1 MLLPINPLISNGFPL
16 PEKRLAWN
24 QPVGRHTVQRHP
36 SDEETSM
43 NTLTEAQGDNPNTER
58 RRYPHLRAIY
68 PDARLH
74 IDHVFHN
81 RHDWAGSPIDYVA
94 HRIIHETYPQL
105 DSSEVR
111 LLVGA
116 IERVHAALAVNDKAH

>member
-1 MLLPINPLISNGFPL
+1 
-16 PEKRLAWN
+16 
-24 QPVGRHTVQRHP
+24 
-36 SDEETSM
+36 M
-43 NTLTEAQGDNPNTER
+43 NTVTEAQGDNPNTERARPER

-68 PDARLH
+68 PDARLR

-116 IERVHAALAVNDKAH
+116 IERVHAALAAAETSH

>member
-1 MLLPINPLISNGFPL
+1 MDT
-16 PEKRLAWN
+16 
-24 QPVGRHTVQRHP
+24 Q
-36 SDEETSM
+36 
-43 NTLTEAQGDNPNTER
+43 TEAQIGVARPER
-58 RRYPHLRAIY
+58 RIYPQLRAIY

-105 DSSEVR
+105 VSSEVR
-111 LLVGA
+111 ILVGA
-116 IERVHAALAVNDKAH
+116 IERVHEELAAAEKKP

>member
-1 MLLPINPLISNGFPL
+1 
-16 PEKRLAWN
+16 
-24 QPVGRHTVQRHP
+24 
-36 SDEETSM
+36 M
-43 NTLTEAQGDNPNTER
+43 NIQTEAGSDPAHPER

-68 PDARLH
+68 HEARH
-74 IDHVFHN
+74 RIDHVFHD

-94 HRIIHETYPQL
+94 HRIIHESYPQL

-116 IERVHAALAVNDKAH
+116 IERVHQELAATEKAH